1 MTKDQARNVL
11 MCQNL
16 NNNNNNNT
24 FDIEMT
30 LNF

>member
-16 NNNNNNNT
+16 NNNNNNT